1 MNTIWNRPSVTA
13 PIQPAMEIATS
24 RMVDISHWLSTNK
37 HVKIG
42 LAITLPGVVLL
53 LFTTPI
59 TNKLM
64 QAWGRTT
71 GKASCE
77 KEAVRSDSTEHG
89 TNDTPPELPKKSYG
103 QLSSGKRAAR
113 SERSERDTKD
123 KLPELSNYSN
133 EKIMSRKRPTRTER
147 IEPGVNNKNNILF
160 NNNTKA
166 KANTNSRPESPK
178 KSYAAAAAA
187 TPATPSVEPFSP
199 LTPDSASINSESSS
213 EHSRKEKFQF
223 GKNIKK
229 RWQNSPFGH
238 GHGSSESPLSP

>member
-1 MNTIWNRPSVTA
+1 
-13 PIQPAMEIATS
+13 MEIATS
-24 RMVDISHWLSTNK
+24 RALDISHWLSTNK

-59 TNKLM
+59 TNKITKAFGL
-64 QAWGRTT
+64 TT
-71 GKASCE
+71 GKASRE
-77 KEAVRSDSTEHG
+77 KEAVHPESTEHG

-113 SERSERDTKD
+113 SERSERDTND
-123 KLPELSNYSN
+123 TPPELSKNSH
-133 EKIMSRKRPTRTER
+133 ESIMSRKRPIRTER

-160 NNNTKA
+160 HNP
-166 KANTNSRPESPK
+166 NTNTNTHSRPESPK

-187 TPATPSVEPFSP
+187 APATPTVEPFSP
-199 LTPDSASINSESSS
+199 LTPDSASVNSESSS
-213 EHSRKEKFQF
+213 EHSRKEKFRF